1 MNDEQWIRQLNI
13 TINNK
18 IEVMKDI
25 IDFKTSKKKALSL
38 FKKKIIILSL

>member
-25 IDFKTSKKKALSL
+25 IDFKTSKKKS
-38 FKKKIIILSL
+38 IITF

>member
-1 MNDEQWIRQLNI
+1 MLIQLQLNDEQWIRQLNI

-25 IDFKTSKKKALSL
+25 IDFKTSKKKS
-38 FKKKIIILSL
+38 IITF